1 MSLMEDGTPRVVF
14 DYPRAPSQE
23 AWDAM
28 DEEERARVVASLP
41 GEVTWNEMPMPEGD
55 WHTRPRDY
63 VWSVLRRYWA
73 HQPRRAYVSSAL
85 PIYYPEEPRF
95 APDLLVVLDAEQRT
109 RNKWVCSAEGH
120 GLHWVMEVHA
130 GGERKTTAEANVQRY
145 ARLGIPEYFILD
157 GRDSS
162 LECYRLATPDA
173 RVYTRMEPERGR
185 YASNVLGLEFQTEGE
200 RLQLWTSATPLL
212 SYKERVLQL
221 EAELQ
226 RRDDLER
233 RLRELE
239 AELARLKR
247 G

>member
-1 MSLMEDGTPRVVF
+1 MGDETPQVVS

-28 DEEERARVVASLP
+28 DEEERAQVEASLP
-41 GEVTWNEMPMPEGD
+41 NEVTWNEMPMPEGD
-55 WHTRPRDY
+55 WHTGPRTY
-63 VWSVLRRYWA
+63 VWNVLRRYWA
-73 HQPRRAYVSSAL
+73 QQSRRAYVSSAL

-109 RNKWVCSAEGH
+109 RDKWVCSAEAH
-120 GLHWVMEVHA
+120 GLDWVMEVHA
-130 GGERKTTAEANVQRY
+130 GGDRKTAAEANVQRY

-157 GRDSS
+157 GRDCT
-162 LECYRLATPDA
+162 LECYQLETPDA
-173 RVYTRMEPERGR
+173 RVYTRLEPQRGR
-185 YASNVLGLEFQTEGE
+185 YVSKVLGLEFQAEGE

-212 SYKERVLQL
+212 TYKERVLQL

-226 RRDDLER
+226 RREGLER
-233 RLRELE
+233 RLKELE
-239 AELARLKR
+239 AELARLKKSQ